1 MENSIPERL
10 KPNFTSHI
18 VQIKHTQPQSQKS
31 NSNGLY
37 IPHSSDKTVPTHYQV
52 VLLLLFTSHI
62 VQIKRGQGEAA
73 KAAKALY
80 IPHSSDKTRVE
91 SKRSPATTL
100 YIPHSSDKTMMVLS
114 KEVGISTLH
123 PT

>member
-1 MENSIPERL
+1 MW
-10 KPNFTSHI
+10 H
-18 VQIKHTQPQSQKS
+18 
-31 NSNGLY
+31 
-37 IPHSSDKTVPTHYQV
+37 
-52 VLLLLFTSHI
+52 FTSHI

-100 YIPHSSDKTMMVLS
+100 
-114 KEVGISTLH
+114 
-123 PT
+123 

>member
-1 MENSIPERL
+1 MW
-10 KPNFTSHI
+10 H
-18 VQIKHTQPQSQKS
+18 
-31 NSNGLY
+31 
-37 IPHSSDKTVPTHYQV
+37 
-52 VLLLLFTSHI
+52 FTSHI

-80 IPHSSDKTRVE
+80 IPHSSDKT
-91 SKRSPATTL
+91 
-100 YIPHSSDKTMMVLS
+100 MMVLS